1 MFSRKATNQSAKLAN
16 KTMSSYPHSLGS
28 KMTSSAGKLES
39 LAADE
44 YQHNYMPVKDGQ
56 NLFNHKSHLERHR
69 HAN

>member
-1 MFSRKATNQSAKLAN
+1 
-16 KTMSSYPHSLGS
+16 MSSYPHSLGS